1 VISWL
6 KRRPFLEEQEKN
18 PVKILDRRHFTREG
32 DRRKDEE
39 IPPGEKPAAKGE
51 PASAAASPSAPEPK
65 PEPEKPDRT
74 REPGRS
80 SVFTELVL
88 SLSTSCYMSLGQIP
102 ELSGGLSEVNL
113 EAAAS
118 TIDILEMLAQ
128 KTRGN
133 LDPYEKDILD
143 KILYELKLVYVQ
155 VRQKIGP

>member
-1 VISWL
+1 M
-6 KRRPFLEEQEKN
+6 EEQDKN
-18 PVKILDRRHFTREG
+18 PVRILDRRHFTREG

-39 IPPGEKPAAKGE
+39 IPPEEKPVAVGQ
-51 PASAAASPSAPEPK
+51 PAAAATSSAPVPK
-65 PEPEKPDRT
+65 PEPEPEPEKPARD
-74 REPGRS
+74 REPGQP

-102 ELSGGLSEVNL
+102 EPSGGLSEVNL

-118 TIDILEMLAQ
+118 YIDILEMLAQ

-133 LDPYEKDILD
+133 LDPYEKDVLD